1 MQPNKKFARDAKGI
15 IQNLCL
21 DIFITYKTNV
31 LPAEAF
37 WWYGGNIQDESFSAV
52 LYAETDTKTLLRL
65 RVRQYSFT
73 FNIHSS
79 YAIKSYCMGYLKS
92 LITIAKWIFCNTLQR
107 IIFIFWQY
115 KQYAAWAG
123 VFCPL
128 INTCQDHILL
138 KDFKNLRLFNYKLKR
153 NTGIFQGISI
163 SYVI

>member
-1 MQPNKKFARDAKGI
+1 MCF
-15 IQNLCL
+15 
-21 DIFITYKTNV
+21 
-31 LPAEAF
+31 
-37 WWYGGNIQDESFSAV
+37 
-52 LYAETDTKTLLRL
+52 LLRL
-65 RVRQYSFT
+65 FDGIEEIFRTKVFLQFYTQKQIRKHYWGLIVRQYSFT

-128 INTCQDHILL
+128 INTCQDHLLL

-153 NTGIFQGISI
+153 NTGIFI